1 MAIID
6 THSLQEL
13 VDVQLNKWTE
23 LQPNITTNQD
33 SMVYLDASVI
43 AEVAYLLQSD
53 AITLTNNA
61 FLAYATWDEL
71 TNLGVDRGIPRKS
84 AIKST
89 GFATFGRN
97 EIGTSDFTIES
108 GTIVSTEPSELDGTY
123 ISFETTVEA
132 TLKGQLALPLAPTVA
147 VTPNGSGRFTAATYK
162 FAISAFDANGETP
175 IGNAAT
181 EIIGATSSV
190 SLGWASVLGATK
202 YWIYYA
208 IWSGSFTKVGESTST
223 TFAIPDTGI
232 LPWNAPNTENTTGAL
247 SILIPIRAVLA
258 GASWNV
264 ALNTIT
270 NFVNK
275 PIGIDYVTNDT
286 AESTGWTDEE
296 DDADYRT
303 RIKDTLTNNTG
314 KVTVDGY
321 RQTALA
327 VPWVANAKVEIN
339 GVGALRNDISVIIT
353 SSTGT
358 GIPSPALIATAQET
372 LNADENRAVCDNIT
386 VSAPTTQA
394 VNVTVDVTEY
404 DTAFTTTYLTTQIQ
418 NALNSYFPTVSIGGK
433 VYVVE
438 IANVIHDV
446 EWIIDFT
453 LSAPTTNVTLATGQ
467 MAIAWTI
474 NITF

>member
-13 VDVQLNKWTE
+13 TDIQLTRWTE

-61 FLAYATWDEL
+61 FLAYATGDEL

-84 AIKST
+84 AIKAT
-89 GFATFGRN
+89 WFATFGRN
-97 EIGTSDFTIES
+97 EVGSVDFTIEA

-123 ISFETTVEA
+123 VSFETTVDA
-132 TLKGQLALPLAPTVA
+132 TLWGQLSIPLAPTVSK
-147 VTPNGSGRFTAATYK
+147 TPNGSGRFTPATYK
-162 FAISAFDANGETP
+162 FAISAFDANGETT
-175 IGNAAT
+175 IWTSAT
-181 EIIGATSSV
+181 EVVASTSSI
-190 SLGWASVLGATK
+190 SLGWASIAWATK

-208 IWSGSFTKVGESTST
+208 VGAGALTKVGESTST

-232 LPWNAPNTENTTGAL
+232 LPWTSPSATNTTGAL
-247 SILIPIRAVLA
+247 SIIVPIQAVVA
-258 GASWNV
+258 WNTGNV

-286 AESTGWTDEE
+286 AEGTGGTDEE
-296 DDADYRT
+296 SDDTYRT

-321 RQTALA
+321 RQTALS
-327 VPWVANAKVEIN
+327 VPWVANAKVEVN
-339 GVGALRNDISVIIT
+339 WVWALRNDILVVIT
-353 SSTGT
+353 SSTWT
-358 GIPSPALIATAQET
+358 GIPSPALIASAQAT
-372 LNADENRAVCDNIT
+372 LNSDENRAVCDNIT
-386 VSAPTTQA
+386 VTAPTTQA
-394 VNVTVDVTEY
+394 INVTVTITEY

-418 NALNSYFPTVSIGGK
+418 NALNAYFPTVSIGWK

-453 LSAPTTNVTLATGQ
+453 LSAPVANVTLSAGQ